1 MLELGRTSNAKK
13 FKEMEGREGRSGDPM
28 PERWVVVVSSS
39 VFLYVQI
46 KLLISCLPVE
56 RIHIVLRI
64 FLSGM
69 IEYFVV

>member
-1 MLELGRTSNAKK
+1 
-13 FKEMEGREGRSGDPM
+13 M

-46 KLLISCLPVE
+46 KLLHLIFAYREFTLSISK
-56 RIHIVLRI
+56 I

-69 IEYFVV
+69 IEDFVV